1 MFFLLVTD
9 SRNELI
15 FKGFKF
21 GVLIIK
27 NTNPMKKFALLFTL
41 FFFML
46 STTVDAQSGHYKN
59 GKGSSHKG
67 GKYKNSSTNNH
78 YKKRK

>member
-1 MFFLLVTD
+1 MKKAVILFSLFFLVLGG
-9 SRNELI
+9 SIEAQGRY
-15 FKGFKF
+15 KG
-21 GVLIIK
+21 
-27 NTNPMKKFALLFTL
+27 
-41 FFFML
+41 
-46 STTVDAQSGHYKN
+46 

>member
-1 MFFLLVTD
+1 MKKSAILFSLFFL
-9 SRNELI
+9 
-15 FKGFKF
+15 
-21 GVLIIK
+21 VLGGSIE
-27 NTNPMKKFALLFTL
+27 
-41 FFFML
+41 
-46 STTVDAQSGHYKN
+46 AQSGHYKG